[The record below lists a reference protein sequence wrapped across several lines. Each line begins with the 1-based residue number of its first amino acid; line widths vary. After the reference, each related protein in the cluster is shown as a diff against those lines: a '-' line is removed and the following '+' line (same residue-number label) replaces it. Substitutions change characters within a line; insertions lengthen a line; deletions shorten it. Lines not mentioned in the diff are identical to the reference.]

1 MLNVA
6 VVDKLIR
13 VVKPICASEKGVR
26 AVLSSSSPENTIDLT
41 DTAPSLILQV
51 IITAYLIIQ

>member
-1 MLNVA
+1 MA